1 MGNRG
6 GKLHGPD
13 RQLGPT
19 HWRGKAWICC
29 LTRFGNRR
37 RKVMGPGY
45 TEIFFLDEA
54 TALAAGHRPCFQCR
68 LDDARAFAG
77 AWGRA
82 LSMERPP
89 LAPEMDRTLHA
100 ERLSA
105 PETCRFRDLPEASIF
120 TECGQSWLKAGRQA
134 LSWNFA
140 GYGDPDAANSPRV
153 DPQDMHGLVSDV
165 CLKRKIRNYV
175 DARHGLFDRHMDSM
189 VLIAVVFASAGIYRA
204 YHFFFYRAYMALPPG
219 HGLISFY
226 EMALLVAI
234 NTTVLLVWMG
244 YAIRRGILF
253 EDWVKLA
260 MLAALLVIAPVAF
273 ILRG

>member
-1 MGNRG
+1 MPNSSPLQNRCAPDGTLHAVATRGLFMGNRG

-13 RQLGPT
+13 KQLGPT
-19 HWRGKAWICC
+19 RWRGKARICC

-68 LDDARAFAG
+68 RDDARAFAG

-120 TECGQSWLKAGRQA
+120 TECGQFWLKAGRQA

-140 GYGDPDAANSPRV
+140 GYGDPATPADPDRPVAAVTPPTVR
-153 DPQDMHGLVSDV
+153 
-165 CLKRKIRNYV
+165 
-175 DARHGLFDRHMDSM
+175 
-189 VLIAVVFASAGIYRA
+189 AV
-204 YHFFFYRAYMALPPG
+204 
-219 HGLISFY
+219 
-226 EMALLVAI
+226 
-234 NTTVLLVWMG
+234 
-244 YAIRRGILF
+244 
-253 EDWVKLA
+253 
-260 MLAALLVIAPVAF
+260 LAAGYRPRLHRSVR
-273 ILRG
+273 LRS